1 MLKTHVVISRE
12 VTINTNRITFTIKN
26 YEIANVFTMVT
37 GLVNR
42 NNGFSRQLDNQ
53 GRTNCVTFELITR
66 FNST

>member
-26 YEIANVFTMVT
+26 YEITNVFTMVAW
-37 GLVNR
+37 LVNG

-53 GRTNCVTFELITR
+53 RRTNCVAFELTTR
-66 FNST
+66 FNSA